1 MTCPTPDKRRY
12 ATVEAAEL
20 EARRAQIS
28 AGRPLAVYLCDPSCG
43 WYHLT
48 KRDTTSAAAVDL
60 NVVRLVASLDDTAFA
75 GLVARDIRS
84 QAHPA
89 EAAALR
95 QPQLLTRWATAIS
108 QFQISI
114 EAQFAAKGGD
124 RSPEATDWRKRASHL
139 RFAAAARRK
148 EARVSISARS
158 GNREWATE
166 ARRENWLA
174 NQEAKARN
182 DADYAAAGLAREEQ
196 KRLSREAG
204 DQAVQRLVEMHRNDF
219 NRLLIEE
226 CERRRCLPPRALRDG
241 AIQVEPASK
250 AVA

>member
-1 MTCPTPDKRRY
+1 MPCPTPEKRRY

-20 EARRAQIS
+20 EAQRAQIS

-48 KRDTTSAAAVDL
+48 KRGGVTVANVDPD
-60 NVVRLVASLDDTAFA
+60 VVKLVAGLDDTAFA
-75 GLVARDIRS
+75 SLVARDIRS

-95 QPQLLTRWATAIS
+95 QPQLLTRWATAIG
-108 QFQISI
+108 QFQVSI
-114 EAQFAAKGGD
+114 EAQYAAKGGD
-124 RSPEATDWRKRASHL
+124 RSPEAVDWRRRASHL

-148 EARVSISARS
+148 EARALISARS
-158 GNREWATE
+158 GNREWSTE
-166 ARRENWLA
+166 TRRENWLA
-174 NQEAKARN
+174 GQEAKARN
-182 DADYAAAGLAREEQ
+182 DADYAAASLTREEQ

-219 NRLLIEE
+219 NRLLVEE
-226 CERRRCLPPRALRDG
+226 CERRSCLPPRALRDG
-241 AIQVEPASK
+241 TIRIAPTSE
-250 AVA
+250 VAA